1 MLLPESLQSLINALE
16 RLPGIG
22 PKSASR
28 LAFYF
33 LRAPE
38 EVSQDLASALANLKA
53 NTTLREECFNITEAG
68 RERCEICESAQRDPS
83 LVCVVEEALDV
94 LALERTGGYKGKY
107 HVLQGV
113 LSPIEGIGP
122 DDLKIKQLIARVA
135 RGEIREVILATNP
148 SMEGD
153 ATALYLQ
160 KHLEPLGVR
169 VTRLARGLP
178 VGGDLEPNVGA
189 EHEAVQRRRVVAGE
203 GRFKLHRLQQAAH
216 LEQMPGGGA
225 GAGQR
230 QRVAAR
236 RIREQTQRAYQ
247 RFLDWRR
254 HIHVQHARIVWNARL
269 ELRCFERPIKL
280 KPVVNRPNVHCTQGG
295 RFHCHLDFHA
305 HGQLRLC
312 IHPQAGLRGLG
323 RAHQAQ
329 RTTLPQQRA
338 RTESRRRVLEKARAR
353 ADEYA
358 EEARATLDG
367 LPDSEYCDSLRALP
381 TYILDRDR

>member
-38 EVSQDLASALANLKA
+38 EVAQDLAEALANLKA
-53 NTTLREECFNITEAG
+53 NTTLCQECFNITEAG
-68 RERCEICESAQRDPS
+68 REQCEICESPQRDGS

-122 DDLKIKQLIARVA
+122 DDLKIKQLIARVGQ
-135 RGEIREVILATNP
+135 GEIEEVILATNP

-160 KHLEPLGVR
+160 HHLEPLGVR

-178 VGGDLEPNVGA
+178 VGGDLEYADQN
-189 EHEAVQRRRVVAGE
+189 
-203 GRFKLHRLQQAAH
+203 
-216 LEQMPGGGA
+216 
-225 GAGQR
+225 
-230 QRVAAR
+230 
-236 RIREQTQRAYQ
+236 
-247 RFLDWRR
+247 
-254 HIHVQHARIVWNARL
+254 
-269 ELRCFERPIKL
+269 
-280 KPVVNRPNVHCTQGG
+280 
-295 RFHCHLDFHA
+295 
-305 HGQLRLC
+305 
-312 IHPQAGLRGLG
+312 
-323 RAHQAQ
+323 
-329 RTTLPQQRA
+329 TL
-338 RTESRRRVLEKARAR
+338 
-353 ADEYA
+353 
-358 EEARATLDG
+358 
-367 LPDSEYCDSLRALP
+367 LRALSG
-381 TYILDRDR
+381 RQEMN